1 MDKMTMRMDL
11 VELYSLLGDNKGINF
26 YYEELPGVVVSL
38 GFTREEDIEDGLFGE
53 GNDGEDDAEG
63 NDGAGGSRGS
73 SFH

>member
-1 MDKMTMRMDL
+1 MDL

-38 GFTREEDIEDGLFGE
+38 GFTREEDIDGLDDEFNEDGSEPTE
-53 GNDGEDDAEG
+53 GNAG
-63 NDGAGGSRGS
+63 NHGGGGS